1 MYLNTNSTTEVNER
15 VLSDFIYAAKTYWH
29 NPSDVSQDGL
39 CAKQIIHEAQE
50 KIANSINAKPNE
62 IVFTSGG
69 SESNNWAIKGYL
81 DSYAGVKT
89 IITTEIE
96 HPSVY
101 NVCEYLKTKGY
112 KVYYAPINECGQ
124 VDVEK
129 LEYLIVSKCLMYSF
143 VSIMMANNEIGT
155 INDIAAI
162 SKVCHKY
169 GCILHTDAVQAYMH
183 INIDVEELGIDLMST
198 SFHKFGGFKNC
209 GFLYI
214 RDGIELTPLI
224 HGGHQ
229 FESRRSGTENV
240 PAIYAMGKQVKRL
253 SKKIETNRERAMEM
267 SRYFKKKII
276 EKCGKVCQE
285 IYLNG
290 DFVKRLPTNLSY
302 TFCGVNAEQLITFLD
317 MKNIQVSAGS
327 ACCAGEPT
335 PSKVLKAIGLSDENA
350 LSTIRISF
358 DPDVINK
365 EMIDEFVDTLA
376 ECIQSLKMVS

>member
-1 MYLNTNSTTEVNER
+1 MYLNINSTTKPNKKVIE
-15 VLSDFIYAAKTYWH
+15 DFVYCAENYWR

-39 CAKQIIHEAQE
+39 YAKQIIYEAQE

-62 IVFTSGG
+62 IVFLSGG
-69 SESNNWAIKGYL
+69 SEANNFAIKGYL
-81 DSYAGVKT
+81 DNYAGVKT

-112 KVYYAPINECGQ
+112 KVYYAPINEYGQ

-129 LEYLIVSKCLMYSF
+129 LEDLITNKCLMYSL
-143 VSIMMANNEIGT
+143 VSIMMTNNEIGT

-253 SKKIETNRERAMEM
+253 RKKIETNRERAMEM
-267 SRYFKKKII
+267 SRYFKKKIDK
-276 EKCGKVCQE
+276 KCGEVCHE

-290 DFVKRLPTNLSY
+290 DSVKRLPTNLSY
-302 TFCGVNAEQLITFLD
+302 TFCGVNAEQLITLLD
-317 MKNIQVSAGS
+317 MKNIQVSAGAS
-327 ACCAGEPT
+327 CCAGEQT
-335 PSKVLKAIGLSDENA
+335 PSRILKAIGLSDEDA

-358 DPDVINK
+358 DPEVINK
-365 EMIDEFVDTLA
+365 EMIDEFVDELV